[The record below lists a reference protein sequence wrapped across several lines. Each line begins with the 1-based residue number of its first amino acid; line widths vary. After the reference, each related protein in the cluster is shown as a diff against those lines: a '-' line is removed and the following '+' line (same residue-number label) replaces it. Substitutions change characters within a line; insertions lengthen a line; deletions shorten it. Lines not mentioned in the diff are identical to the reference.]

1 MEKTWEYKS
10 LKQAGGNVVKKISSI
25 LIANRGEIALRVVRA
40 CREMGIKSIAIYSD
54 EDIQSIHVKKA
65 DEAYHLGP
73 PLPSQS
79 YLNMDKI
86 LEIARNVGA
95 DAVHPGYGFLSENDT
110 FAQRCEKEGIVFIGP
125 KSLAMA
131 LTGDK
136 MKCKEIMKKVGVPTV
151 PGSDG
156 IIEDVDTAVDIAREA
171 GYPVLLKSAFGGG
184 GRGIRFADN
193 ELKLREEFEIAS
205 AESQAAFGKSGLYVE
220 KLLQGIRHI
229 EFQLVRDSQGN
240 TRHLFER
247 ECSIQRRHQKLIE
260 FSPSSVLDK
269 EMRSKMGEVAVRAAE
284 AVDYLN
290 AGTVEFLRDS
300 QGNFYFIEI
309 NSRLQVEHPVT
320 ELVTGIDL
328 VKLQINISRGEEI
341 PFKQSDLNISGAA
354 IECRVNA
361 EDPYNE
367 FAPSVGLVRNCSLP
381 YGPGVRVDTYLFPG
395 CTVSGYYDSL
405 VAKLITWGQNFNE
418 ARFRMLSAIDEFV
431 IGGINTT
438 LPLYKTILREKNFIN
453 GNISTE
459 YLDKFG
465 LISKMEEELD
475 GYSTKIVEPSL
486 AAAVVY
492 SEFLKRNIGHTGTDA
507 SQPISNWVKI
517 GRMEN
522 GVPN

>member
-1 MEKTWEYKS
+1 M
-10 LKQAGGNVVKKISSI
+10 VKKISNI

-40 CREMGIKSIAIYSD
+40 CREMGIKSIAVYSD

-86 LEIARNVGA
+86 IEIARNVGA

-320 ELVTGIDL
+320 ESVTGIDL

-341 PFKQSDLNISGAA
+341 PFKQYDLNISGA
-354 IECRVNA
+354 
-361 EDPYNE
+361 
-367 FAPSVGLVRNCSLP
+367 
-381 YGPGVRVDTYLFPG
+381 
-395 CTVSGYYDSL
+395 GY
-405 VAKLITWGQNFNE
+405 
-418 ARFRMLSAIDEFV
+418 
-431 IGGINTT
+431 
-438 LPLYKTILREKNFIN
+438 
-453 GNISTE
+453 
-459 YLDKFG
+459 
-465 LISKMEEELD
+465 
-475 GYSTKIVEPSL
+475 
-486 AAAVVY
+486 
-492 SEFLKRNIGHTGTDA
+492 
-507 SQPISNWVKI
+507 
-517 GRMEN
+517 
-522 GVPN
+522 

>member
-1 MEKTWEYKS
+1 MT
-10 LKQAGGNVVKKISSI
+10 KKISSI

-156 IIEDVDTAVDIAREA
+156 IIEDVDTAVDIAKEA

-205 AESQAAFGKSGLYVE
+205 AESQAPFGKSGLYVE

-269 EMRSKMGEVAVRAAE
+269 E
-284 AVDYLN
+284 
-290 AGTVEFLRDS
+290 T
-300 QGNFYFIEI
+300 EI
-309 NSRLQVEHPVT
+309 Q
-320 ELVTGIDL
+320 
-328 VKLQINISRGEEI
+328 
-341 PFKQSDLNISGAA
+341 
-354 IECRVNA
+354 
-361 EDPYNE
+361 
-367 FAPSVGLVRNCSLP
+367 
-381 YGPGVRVDTYLFPG
+381 
-395 CTVSGYYDSL
+395 
-405 VAKLITWGQNFNE
+405 
-418 ARFRMLSAIDEFV
+418 
-431 IGGINTT
+431 
-438 LPLYKTILREKNFIN
+438 
-453 GNISTE
+453 
-459 YLDKFG
+459 
-465 LISKMEEELD
+465 D
-475 GYSTKIVEPSL
+475 G
-486 AAAVVY
+486 
-492 SEFLKRNIGHTGTDA
+492 
-507 SQPISNWVKI
+507 
-517 GRMEN
+517 
-522 GVPN
+522 